1 MFKWPWIEESL
12 ARINDRKAEKAEQ
25 DEPVYNMGSSDSITH
40 GIRDEVSTTLI
51 TETF

>member
-25 DEPVYNMGSSDSITH
+25 DEPVYNMCAWAH
-40 GIRDEVSTTLI
+40 LTLQH
-51 TETF
+51 TG